1 MQKIRLED
9 IRDLVAY
16 EKIRP
21 EYRKHVMAIKK
32 HRRLGVGDRMTLV
45 FENRETVLFQI
56 QEMIRVERLVQ
67 DEAIRHE
74 VETYNIL
81 IPGRNEI
88 SATMLIEI
96 QEAAQIKSVL
106 ASLVGLTREC
116 VALEFDGQKI
126 FPLFD
131 EGQSEEGRIS
141 AVQYIRFPF
150 SGEQAALFRDP
161 AIPARIRVDH
171 PNYRHE
177 ARVGPA
183 LRAAMIAD
191 LAP

>member
-1 MQKIRLED
+1 MQKIRIEE

-21 EYRKHVMAIKK
+21 AFRREIMALKK
-32 HRRLGVGDRMTLV
+32 RRRIGVGDRMTLV
-45 FENRETVLFQI
+45 FENRQTVLFQI

-67 DEAIRHE
+67 EEAIRHE
-74 VETYNIL
+74 VETYNVL
-81 IPGRNEI
+81 IPGRNEL

-96 QEAAQIKSVL
+96 QEAGLIKSVL
-106 ASLVGLTREC
+106 DSLVGITRDC
-116 VALEFDGQKI
+116 VSLEFDGQRVS
-126 FPLFD
+126 PLFD

-150 SGEQAALFRDP
+150 TGEQAALLRDP
-161 AIPARIRVDH
+161 GIPARIRVDH

-177 ARVGPA
+177 APVGPE
-183 LRAAMIAD
+183 LRAEFIAD